1 MTREDELVK
10 RMERG
15 DPAAADEL
23 IKLYYPDIL
32 RYCLW
37 HAPDRS
43 LAEDAA
49 QETFLKAIRYFDRYA
64 HKGKFKPFLYRIAAN
79 TCIDMQRKNNRPDIP
94 LEEMAVDP
102 GRLEPAFE
110 NIHAD
115 MAVRQLVSSLPKQQ
129 REIVLLRFSQD
140 LILRI
145 LLARFYRDAIMPL
158 HLIKILACLSILI
171 LISAL
176 PLLYRSV
183 RYRMQEIE
191 AASRFSGVR
200 LLLARLIVI
209 GIGDACL
216 LAGIF
221 ITTVLKTILPAGSVA
236 FFLCFPFLLAGGG
249 CLYLLGH
256 YPPKQF
262 FAGSLLLCAFLAVM
276 ISVLPGQYLELCQ
289 PPLAVTQILLCA
301 LLLAFC
307 ARQIRYLIRIPSYEE
322 MQLN

>member
-140 LILRI
+140 LTLREI
-145 LLARFYRDAIMPL
+145 AEATGQPLRTVQTRLRAALKKLKAEMGSPKARSDR
-158 HLIKILACLSILI
+158 
-171 LISAL
+171 
-176 PLLYRSV
+176 
-183 RYRMQEIE
+183 QEN
-191 AASRFSGVR
+191 A
-200 LLLARLIVI
+200 
-209 GIGDACL
+209 
-216 LAGIF
+216 
-221 ITTVLKTILPAGSVA
+221 
-236 FFLCFPFLLAGGG
+236 
-249 CLYLLGH
+249 
-256 YPPKQF
+256 
-262 FAGSLLLCAFLAVM
+262 
-276 ISVLPGQYLELCQ
+276 
-289 PPLAVTQILLCA
+289 
-301 LLLAFC
+301 
-307 ARQIRYLIRIPSYEE
+307 
-322 MQLN
+322 

>member
-1 MTREDELVK
+1 MKKGIRNRSFHKEDTNREQELRQALHQMPSLTNDAHLHATVLLAEKEACLRQQRRRIPFSRFLVK
-10 RMERG
+10 QIGFTWRN
-15 DPAAADEL
+15 L
-23 IKLYYPDIL
+23 WIL
-32 RYCLW
+32 
-37 HAPDRS
+37 
-43 LAEDAA
+43 
-49 QETFLKAIRYFDRYA
+49 QGIFL
-64 HKGKFKPFLYRIAAN
+64 
-79 TCIDMQRKNNRPDIP
+79 M
-94 LEEMAVDP
+94 
-102 GRLEPAFE
+102 
-110 NIHAD
+110 
-115 MAVRQLVSSLPKQQ
+115 
-129 REIVLLRFSQD
+129 
-140 LILRI
+140 ILRI